1 MIANS
6 GVTIYHKGF
15 DKQTRL
21 ETWTRFN
28 YENVWLFGGKG
39 ASINKGYDDANDVE
53 VRISYKDHEL
63 DIRNFA
69 VGDIIVPLI
78 LDLDISR
85 QQDLNNYDIYNI
97 TSINNNDFGL
107 NPHIHLGG
115 K

>member
-6 GVTIYHKGF
+6 GLTIYHKGF
-15 DKQTRL
+15 NKQTRL

-28 YENVWLFGGKG
+28 YENVWVFGGKG
-39 ASINKGYDDANDVE
+39 ASINKGYENANDIE
-53 VRISYKDHEL
+53 ARISYKDHDL
-63 DIRNFA
+63 DINNFRI
-69 VGDIIVPLI
+69 GDIIVSQI
-78 LDLDISR
+78 IDLDISK
-85 QQDLNNYDIYNI
+85 QQDLKDYDVYNI

>member
-6 GVTIYHKGF
+6 GLTIYHKGF
-15 DKQTRL
+15 NKQTRL

-28 YENVWLFGGKG
+28 YENVWVFGGKG
-39 ASINKGYDDANDVE
+39 ASINKGYENANDVE
-53 VRISYKDHEL
+53 VRISYKDHDL
-63 DIRNFA
+63 DINNFRI
-69 VGDIIVPLI
+69 GDIIVPQI
-78 LDLDISR
+78 IDLDISK
-85 QQDLNNYDIYNI
+85 QQDLKDYDVYNI

>member
-6 GVTIYHKGF
+6 GLTIYHKGF
-15 DKQTRL
+15 NKQTRL

-28 YENVWLFGGKG
+28 YENVWVFGGKG
-39 ASINKGYDDANDVE
+39 ASINKGYENANDIE
-53 VRISYKDHEL
+53 VRISYKDHDL
-63 DIRNFA
+63 DINNFRI
-69 VGDIIVPLI
+69 GDIIVPQI
-78 LDLDISR
+78 INLDILK
-85 QQDLNNYDIYNI
+85 QQDLKDYDVYNI